1 MKVLGVPNYRAT
13 LHYNNTLLLQDIRP
27 YLTASNAVNAVKFV
41 CVLLVAAVAGL
52 ARLLPKMVDLFNRTI
67 HESAFLLRSATPM
80 FLSVVD
86 MFNKMVGGFYMLL
99 AMMWRDFRRPQ
110 PPQGPQRGE
119 GAAAAGRYLEPPPEY
134 PYRRQYVQRPYLRNQ

>member
-1 MKVLGVPNYRAT
+1 M
-13 LHYNNTLLLQDIRP
+13 
-27 YLTASNAVNAVKFV
+27 KFV

-52 ARLLPKMVDLFNRTI
+52 ARLLPRMLELFNKTI
-67 HESAFLLRSATPM
+67 HESAFLVRTATPM

-86 MFNKMVGGFYMLL
+86 MFNKIVGGFYMLL

-110 PPQGPQRGE
+110 PQAPQ

-134 PYRRQYVQRPYLRNQ
+134 PYRRQLVQRPYLRNQ